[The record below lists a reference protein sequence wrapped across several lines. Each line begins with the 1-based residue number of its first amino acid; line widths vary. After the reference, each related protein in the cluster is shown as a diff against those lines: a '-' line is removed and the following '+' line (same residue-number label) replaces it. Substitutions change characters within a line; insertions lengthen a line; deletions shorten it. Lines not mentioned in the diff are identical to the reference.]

1 MLPFCHSESPACYG
15 DCHSTHNL
23 SHSHERARSKG
34 WNVVKFHQS
43 VLYLWRDEGHKS
55 VLAGRKYDSITKMS
69 GSRAWKYGVYV
80 AVQFGGRNSV
90 YRYFMSRARDAV
102 RFHCRVHH
110 RAGITSIVGISMA
123 GDRSEFV
130 PIPDNFFTGKD
141 CRNVT
146 KICSHSRSCR
156 SFLVCHT
163 EVWNYVVFKFLYFTL
178 ERRKKNA
185 DKEMMNE
192 SRAEKI

>member
-1 MLPFCHSESPACYG
+1 
-15 DCHSTHNL
+15 
-23 SHSHERARSKG
+23 
-34 WNVVKFHQS
+34 
-43 VLYLWRDEGHKS
+43 
-55 VLAGRKYDSITKMS
+55 MS

-156 SFLVCHT
+156 SFLVCHI

-178 ERRKKNA
+178 ERRKKNV
-185 DKEMMNE
+185 DKEMMND

>member
-1 MLPFCHSESPACYG
+1 
-15 DCHSTHNL
+15 
-23 SHSHERARSKG
+23 
-34 WNVVKFHQS
+34 
-43 VLYLWRDEGHKS
+43 
-55 VLAGRKYDSITKMS
+55 
-69 GSRAWKYGVYV
+69 
-80 AVQFGGRNSV
+80 
-90 YRYFMSRARDAV
+90 MSRARDAV

-178 ERRKKNA
+178 PEERKNG

-192 SRAEKI
+192 SHVKKILVEIDRNCFIIYHIFTVIRIFEFKFPALFSREKSR